1 MSHLTTSSALG
12 ARPALA
18 HAPVLATRRLSA
30 ASWLAIAFFTGALL
44 FGAVALAMGDVFYL
58 RLATEA
64 LIFGGLALSVDLL
77 LGRVG
82 LLPLGQALFFGL
94 GAYVSALVLKHWAD
108 SLWLA
113 LGVTLVFSAL
123 AGLIGGLI
131 AIRSKGVYFAL
142 ISFGLAQVVSKFVYN
157 TRELGASDG
166 IIGVPAASLAPG
178 VTSGTPEV
186 FFLLVLSFIGALYLG
201 LRYLMNTPMGRQLDA
216 IRINEHRVS
225 FLGVDAWRYK
235 LGAFVAAAC
244 TEDIVMRSRR
254 ISGAQAYPMLRGFVS
269 PELMFFQVSGNAVIN
284 VIVGG
289 TGTLIGPLYGSAILT
304 GLRSVV
310 GSFTAHHHIVIG
322 VMFVVVVIVMPR
334 GLIGYTTPLLQR
346 WLDRRQAPAKERP

>member
-18 HAPVLATRRLSA
+18 RAPVLATSRLSA
-30 ASWLAIAFFTGALL
+30 ASWLAIAFFAGALL

-113 LGVTLVFSAL
+113 LGVALVFSAL

-131 AIRSKGVYFAL
+131 AIRSKGVYF
-142 ISFGLAQVVSKFVYN
+142 LAQVVSKFVYN

-186 FFLLVLSFIGALYLG
+186 FFLLVLAFIGALYLG

-244 TEDIVMRSRR
+244 IAGL
-254 ISGAQAYPMLRGFVS
+254 SGALYPMFAGADVLPGFGQRGHQRHRRRHRHTDRAAVRLGHPDRAALRGRLFHGAPPHRHWRDVR
-269 PELMFFQVSGNAVIN
+269 
-284 VIVGG
+284 GG
-289 TGTLIGPLYGSAILT
+289 GDRHAARPDRL
-304 GLRSVV
+304 
-310 GSFTAHHHIVIG
+310 HHPVAAA
-322 VMFVVVVIVMPR
+322 
-334 GLIGYTTPLLQR
+334 L
-346 WLDRRQAPAKERP
+346 A